1 MVALPD
7 QNQTSRWDFRNLWT
21 QVFAWLAGL
30 VPKRLFPRALIIIIA
45 PIVILECVVAFVFME
60 RHWESVTK
68 RLSEFTAREIAAL
81 VEVYQTYQLNDNYRQ
96 LKSMAENDLG
106 LRLSIL
112 PPGALPKRR
121 PRPFFSLLD
130 KTLSREIR
138 RYVDRPFWIDTV
150 GRSDFVE
157 IRVKLDDAILR
168 VIARRSQTYASNS
181 HIFLVWMGISS
192 LLLLTI
198 AIIFLRNQIRPILS
212 LATAADDFGKG
223 RSVPAEFKPTGALEV
238 RQASSAFMEMRDRI
252 EKHVEQRTTMLAGV
266 SHDLRTIIT
275 RLRLQIALLDESP
288 ETEALRSDI
297 EEMQLMLEDYV
308 AFTRGDAGEQS
319 APTDIKLLVEEI
331 RDEAM
336 HFGKPI
342 TIKLPSKSL
351 KAELRR
357 HGFKR
362 VIANLVNNAMRYADN
377 VTITAEQKRKW
388 LNVIVEDDGP
398 GIPITEREAVFRP
411 FYRIDGSRNV
421 NEGNSGLGLS
431 IARDIAQNHGGD
443 ITLTTSKLG
452 GLKAT
457 VKIPL

>member
-1 MVALPD
+1 MVSLP
-7 QNQTSRWDFRNLWT
+7 NENLESRWDARKLYR
-21 QVFAWLAGL
+21 QLSGSLARL

-60 RHWESVTK
+60 RHWESVTR

-81 VEVYQTYQLNDNYRQ
+81 IDVYQTYQLNDNYKQ
-96 LKSMAENDLG
+96 LKTMAQKDLG
-106 LRLSIL
+106 LTINLL
-112 PPGALPKRR
+112 PPGELPKAR

-138 RYVDRPFWIDTV
+138 KHVKRPFWIDTV
-150 GRSDFVE
+150 GRSDYVE
-157 IRVKLDDAILR
+157 IRVRLDDATLR
-168 VIARRSQTYASNS
+168 IVARRSQTYASNS

-198 AIIFLRNQIRPILS
+198 AIIFMRNQIRPILN
-212 LATAADDFGKG
+212 LANAADDFGKG
-223 RSVPAEFKPTGALEV
+223 RAGPKDFRPSGALEV

-275 RLRLQIALLDESP
+275 RFRLQLALLDETP
-288 ETEALRSDI
+288 ETDALRSDI
-297 EEMQLMLEDYV
+297 DEMQLMLEDYL
-308 AFTRGDAGEQS
+308 AFSKGDAGEQTS
-319 APTDIKLLVEEI
+319 PTDVHTLLEEV

-342 TIKLPSKSL
+342 ELNLNSSSINVD
-351 KAELRR
+351 LRR

-362 VIANLVNNAMRYADN
+362 VVGNLVNNAMRYADTISITATQKQKWL
-377 VTITAEQKRKW
+377 TIT
-388 LNVIVEDDGP
+388 VEDDGP
-398 GIPITEREAVFRP
+398 GVPVSEREAVFRP

-421 NEGNSGLGLS
+421 NQGNSGLGLS

-443 ITLTTSKLG
+443 ITLATSKLG

-457 VKIPL
+457 IKVPV